1 MREKCASRT
10 PPNDERSGGAFAAS
24 ADPGLLFFRTKDT
37 LPVTT
42 QVGLINIYHTHLTG
56 SIRELR
62 MVANSAD
69 PTPGKAGATPQGV
82 LLPLALAQFICSYAA
97 SNMNVAISNIAAD
110 LGTTVS
116 GVQTTIAVFTLTMA
130 ALMIP
135 GSNLTDILGRTYLFR
150 RGLLVYGVGALIA
163 AAAPGLGILILG
175 YSLLEGIGTALLIP
189 PVYILA
195 TVFYPDLTSRARAF
209 GAISAA
215 GGIGAAA
222 GPLVGGIITTAIS
235 WRAAFV
241 VQAIV
246 VGIVIIQSRKIVDP
260 GVQGPKPGLDIVG
273 AILSAAGRFFVVVGI
288 LQASTY
294 GWFRASQDFAVGNT
308 VVIPEGGISPVW
320 VFVLIGLLLLAGFF
334 RHIRSMERAGKEP
347 LLHTR
352 LFQNRTSNLGLI
364 TQNIQWLVL
373 LGLSFVVSVYVQT
386 VRGYSAIETGLI
398 LTPATIGILLSSMAA
413 GRLARRRSQATLIRA
428 GFVLT
433 VVGVL
438 LLLLL
443 VRETSNVFTF
453 VPGLF
458 LGGLGVGVMLTSSV
472 NVVQSAFP
480 EEDQGEIS
488 GLSRSVSN
496 LGSSLGVAI
505 AGTVIVSSLV
515 EGNQG
520 YALALVVLVVF
531 AVVGLVAAFLLPA
544 DQVSEAPEPGPGP
557 A

>member
-1 MREKCASRT
+1 MMT
-10 PPNDERSGGAFAAS
+10 
-24 ADPGLLFFRTKDT
+24 
-37 LPVTT
+37 
-42 QVGLINIYHTHLTG
+42 
-56 SIRELR
+56 
-62 MVANSAD
+62 NSAD
-69 PTPGKAGATPQGV
+69 PAPPAPAAAPQGV

-97 SNMNVAISNIAAD
+97 SNMNVAISNIATD

-135 GSNLTDILGRTYLFR
+135 GSKLTDILGRTYLFR
-150 RGLLVYGVGALIA
+150 RGLLVYGVGALVA
-163 AAAPGLGILILG
+163 AAAPGIGILILG

-195 TVFYPDLTSRARAF
+195 TVFFPDLTSRARAF

-241 VQAIV
+241 VQALV
-246 VGIVIIQSRKIVDP
+246 VAIVILQSRKIVDP
-260 GVQGPKPGLDIVG
+260 GVQGPKPRLDIVG
-273 AILSAAGRFFVVVGI
+273 TILSAAGLFFVVVGI

-294 GWFRASQDFAVGNT
+294 GWFAASQDFVVGNT
-308 VVIPEGGISPVW
+308 VVIPQGGISPVW

-334 RHIRSMERAGKEP
+334 WHIRSMERAGKEP
-347 LLHTR
+347 LLSTR
-352 LFQNRTSNLGLI
+352 LFKNRTSNLGLI
-364 TQNIQWLVL
+364 TQNTQWLVL
-373 LGLSFVVSVYVQT
+373 MGLSFVVSVYLQT
-386 VRGYSAIETGLI
+386 VRGYSAIETGLV

-413 GRLARRRSQATLIRA
+413 ARLARRRAQATLIRA
-428 GFVLT
+428 GFIVT

-438 LLLLL
+438 LLLLW
-443 VRETSNVFTF
+443 VRETSNVLTF

-458 LGGLGVGVMLTSSV
+458 LVGLGVGVMLTSSV
-472 NVVQSAFP
+472 NVVQSSFP
-480 EEDQGEIS
+480 EKDQGEIS

-515 EGNQG
+515 EGNMG

-531 AVVGLVAAFLLPA
+531 ALVGLAAAFMLPA
-544 DQVSEAPEPGPGP
+544 SPVPRSPEPEP

>member
-1 MREKCASRT
+1 MMDNPADPAPRT
-10 PPNDERSGGAFAAS
+10 P
-24 ADPGLLFFRTKDT
+24 T
-37 LPVTT
+37 
-42 QVGLINIYHTHLTG
+42 
-56 SIRELR
+56 
-62 MVANSAD
+62 
-69 PTPGKAGATPQGV
+69 ATPQGV

-135 GSNLTDILGRTYLFR
+135 GSKLTDILGRTYLFR

-215 GGIGAAA
+215 AGIGAAA
-222 GPLVGGIITTAIS
+222 GPLDGRNITTAIS

-246 VGIVIIQSRKIVDP
+246 VGIVIIQSRSIVDP
-260 GVQGPKPGLDIVG
+260 GVQGPKPGFDIVG
-273 AILSAAGRFFVVVGI
+273 TILSAAGLFFIVVGI

-294 GWFRASQDFAVGNT
+294 GWGRAGQDFVIGNT
-308 VVIPEGGISPVW
+308 VVIPEGGVSPVW
-320 VFVLIGLLLLAGFF
+320 VFVLIGVVLLALFF

-347 LLHTR
+347 LLSTR

-413 GRLARRRSQATLIRA
+413 GRLAQKRSQATLIRA
-428 GFVLT
+428 GFVVT

-453 VPGLF
+453 APGLF
-458 LGGLGVGVMLTSSV
+458 LVGVGVGVMLTSSV

-515 EGNQG
+515 EGNLG

-531 AVVGLVAAFLLPA
+531 ALVGLAAAFMLP
-544 DQVSEAPEPGPGP
+544 VAPVPP
-557 A
+557 ASVIR

>member
-1 MREKCASRT
+1 MNT
-10 PPNDERSGGAFAAS
+10 S
-24 ADPGLLFFRTKDT
+24 ADPALRT
-37 LPVTT
+37 P
-42 QVGLINIYHTHLTG
+42 
-56 SIRELR
+56 
-62 MVANSAD
+62 A
-69 PTPGKAGATPQGV
+69 ATPQGV
-82 LLPLALAQFICSYAA
+82 LLPLALAQFICSYAT
-97 SNMNVAISNIAAD
+97 SNMNVAINDIATD

-135 GSNLTDILGRTYLFR
+135 GSKLTDILGRTYLFR
-150 RGLLVYGVGALIA
+150 RGLMVYGVGALVA

-195 TVFYPDLTSRARAF
+195 TIFYPDLTSRARAF

-222 GPLVGGIITTAIS
+222 GPLIGGIITTTIS

-241 VQAIV
+241 VQALV

-260 GVQGPKPGLDIVG
+260 GVQGEKTAFDIVG
-273 AILSAAGRFFVVVGI
+273 TILSAAGLFFIVVGI

-294 GWFRASQDFAVGNT
+294 GWVRAGQDFVIGNT
-308 VVIPEGGISPVW
+308 VVIREGGISPVW
-320 VFVLIGLLLLAGFF
+320 IFVLIGVVLLALFF
-334 RHIRSMERAGKEP
+334 RHIRARERAGKEP
-347 LLHTR
+347 LLSTR
-352 LFQNRTSNLGLI
+352 LFKNRTSNLGLI

-373 LGLSFVVSVYVQT
+373 VGLSFVVSVYLQT

-398 LTPATIGILLSSMAA
+398 LTPATIGVLLSSMAA
-413 GRLARRRSQATLIRA
+413 GRLARRRPQALLIRR
-428 GFVLT
+428 GFVVT
-433 VVGVL
+433 VAGIL

-443 VRETSNVFTF
+443 VRETSNVLTF

-458 LGGLGVGVMLTSSV
+458 LVGFGVGVMLTSSV
-472 NVVQSAFP
+472 TVVQSAFP

-515 EGNQG
+515 EGNLG

-531 AVVGLVAAFLLPA
+531 AVGGLAAAFLLPA
-544 DQVSEAPEPGPGP
+544 TPVPPAPEPGPGP

>member
-1 MREKCASRT
+1 MMKSEPGPAPPAST
-10 PPNDERSGGAFAAS
+10 
-24 ADPGLLFFRTKDT
+24 
-37 LPVTT
+37 
-42 QVGLINIYHTHLTG
+42 
-56 SIRELR
+56 
-62 MVANSAD
+62 
-69 PTPGKAGATPQGV
+69 ATPQGV
-82 LLPLALAQFICSYAA
+82 LLPLALAQFICSYAT
-97 SNMNVAISNIAAD
+97 SNMNVAINDIATD

-135 GSNLTDILGRTYLFR
+135 GSKLTDILGRTYLFR
-150 RGLLVYGVGALIA
+150 RGLLVYGVGALVA

-195 TVFYPDLTSRARAF
+195 TVFFPDLTSRARAF

-222 GPLVGGIITTAIS
+222 GPLIGGIITTTIS

-241 VQAIV
+241 VQALV
-246 VGIVIIQSRKIVDP
+246 VGIVIIQSRKIVEP
-260 GVQGPKPGLDIVG
+260 GVQGEKPGFDIVG
-273 AILSAAGRFFVVVGI
+273 TILSATGLFFVVVGI

-294 GWFRASQDFAVGNT
+294 GWFKASQDFVIGTT
-308 VVIPEGGISPVW
+308 VVIPQGGISPVW
-320 VFVLIGLLLLAGFF
+320 VFVLIGVVLLALFF
-334 RHIRSMERAGKEP
+334 WHIRSRERAGKEP
-347 LLHTR
+347 LLSTR
-352 LFQNRTSNLGLI
+352 LFKNRTSNLGLI

-373 LGLSFVVSVYVQT
+373 VGLSFVVSVYLQT
-386 VRGYSAIETGLI
+386 VRGYTAIETGLI
-398 LTPATIGILLSSMAA
+398 LTPATIGVLLSSMAA
-413 GRLARRRSQATLIRA
+413 GRLARRRPQAILIRR
-428 GFVLT
+428 GFVVT
-433 VVGVL
+433 VAGIL

-458 LGGLGVGVMLTSSV
+458 LVGFGVGVMLTSSV

-488 GLSRSVSN
+488 GLSRSLSN

-515 EGNQG
+515 EGNMG
-520 YALALVVLVVF
+520 YALALIVLVLF
-531 AVVGLVAAFLLPA
+531 ALVGLAAAFMIPA
-544 DQVSEAPEPGPGP
+544 TPVPPAPEPDP